1 MREPLEAKLW
11 RVYYGVLM
19 KRTTI
24 MLPEKLKAK
33 AERRART
40 QGISLS
46 ELIRESLARSLTRP
60 QNGAADQDPFLAD
73 DATFTGG
80 PADLARNHDRYL
92 YGDKSDFR

>member
-1 MREPLEAKLW
+1 
-11 RVYYGVLM
+11 M

-24 MLPEKLKAK
+24 MLPAKLKAR

-46 ELIRESLARSLTRP
+46 ELIRDSLARALERQARRS
-60 QNGAADQDPFLAD
+60 ADEDPFLAD
-73 DATFTGG
+73 TATFTGG
-80 PADLARNHDRYL
+80 PRDLARNHDRYL